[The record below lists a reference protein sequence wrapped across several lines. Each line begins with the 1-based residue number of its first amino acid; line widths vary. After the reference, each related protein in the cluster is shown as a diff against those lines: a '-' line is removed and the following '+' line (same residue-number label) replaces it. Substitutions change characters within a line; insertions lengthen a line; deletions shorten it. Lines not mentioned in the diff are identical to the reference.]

1 MTNNK
6 KDNLKVMMNWMA
18 DIHSEIENG
27 VIDDRSGELMSG
39 EDYLMDEGFLR
50 IERPTYLDGDL
61 FSVEIVF
68 NISDGIKT
76 YVKLFRSRQGYV
88 FGEDSFNN
96 HVQLKIL
103 KDPMNVFQSA
113 VDLYSTYSV

>member
-50 IERPTYLDGDL
+50 IERPSYLDGDL
-61 FSVEIVF
+61 FSVEILF
-68 NISDGIKT
+68 NVSDDSEAYLKQ
-76 YVKLFRSRQGYV
+76 FRSGQGYL
-88 FGEDSFNN
+88 FGQDSFGNCIK
-96 HVQLKIL
+96 LKL
-103 KDPMNVFQSA
+103 SKDPMNVFQSA
-113 VDLYSTYSV
+113 VKIYQ